1 MKCLKAIFAGLNVRD
16 EIQKDAFLEFRRIL
30 DDAVEKGYRQVAVK
44 ADPFLDMLRHGNAVI
59 SAFKTHRMQ
68 NDMAARL
75 LDKDGRLKPFRTW
88 MRDVKDIASHY
99 TVRWLRTEYDTAV
112 LRAHEAAAWMQ
123 ARQEADVLPNLR
135 WMPTTSASPDVIHK
149 AFWSMKLT
157 LPVNH
162 PFWKK
167 HRPQDRWGC
176 KCSIMQT
183 DEPATELKGLGK
195 ADRIKPV
202 PGLDN
207 NPADDGMVFGK
218 SHPYIT
224 KAYPGAEKAV
234 RKLLGDEADYT
245 IIPTKKGVLR
255 IHSGHG
261 KKERDENIRIGKYLV
276 EKYGY
281 EIDLVDNPSE
291 KKSADSYN
299 KTLGLTQEYKVNST
313 PTKGSID
320 NLLRDAKKQ
329 ADDIVLWIDS
339 DISWGDLTAALRSRV
354 RRSENIK
361 TVTIIKNNHDIS
373 LSREDILNDSFKIRP
388 TDLK

>member
-99 TVRWLRTEYDTAV
+99 TVRWLRTEYDTAI
-112 LRAHEAAAWMQ
+112 LRAHEAAAWRQ

-183 DEPATELKGLGK
+183 DEPATELKGLEK

>member
-1 MKCLKAIFAGLNVRD
+1 MER
-16 EIQKDAFLEFRRIL
+16 
-30 DDAVEKGYRQVAVK
+30 GYRQVTAK

-75 LDKDGRLKPFRTW
+75 LDKDGKLKPFRTW

-112 LRAHEAAAWMQ
+112 LRAHEAAAWRQ

-135 WMPTTSASPDVIHK
+135 WMPTTSASPDVMHK

-183 DEPATELKGLGK
+183 DEPVTGLKGLEK

-218 SHPYIT
+218 SHPYVT
-224 KAYPGAEKAV
+224 KAYPGAEEAVEKILGGITVYPPRFDTYYISQKNKNVYISKYHGDDEKEENEKMADFIAKKMDVKVFLLPRLNSNNKDDELKRTELLPKNVYPKKNPDYFINGKLFDFKSMTNIEYTDNFNTQKNKLENRIKKAKEQSDNIV
-234 RKLLGDEADYT
+234 IEVPVWLKRDVIWSTLRNYLNRSNKKR
-245 IIPTKKGVLR
+245 IILIKKG
-255 IHSGHG
+255 
-261 KKERDENIRIGKYLV
+261 
-276 EKYGY
+276 
-281 EIDLVDNPSE
+281 
-291 KKSADSYN
+291 
-299 KTLGLTQEYKVNST
+299 
-313 PTKGSID
+313 D
-320 NLLRDAKKQ
+320 NLIIDSNIKKQ
-329 ADDIVLWIDS
+329 A
-339 DISWGDLTAALRSRV
+339 T
-354 RRSENIK
+354 E
-361 TVTIIKNNHDIS
+361 
-373 LSREDILNDSFKIRP
+373 
-388 TDLK
+388 

>member
-1 MKCLKAIFAGLNVRD
+1 MK
-16 EIQKDAFLEFRRIL
+16 
-30 DDAVEKGYRQVAVK
+30 
-44 ADPFLDMLRHGNAVI
+44 
-59 SAFKTHRMQ
+59 
-68 NDMAARL
+68 
-75 LDKDGRLKPFRTW
+75 KP
-88 MRDVKDIASHY
+88 
-99 TVRWLRTEYDTAV
+99 
-112 LRAHEAAAWMQ
+112 
-123 ARQEADVLPNLR
+123 
-135 WMPTTSASPDVIHK
+135 
-149 AFWSMKLT
+149 
-157 LPVNH
+157 
-162 PFWKK
+162 
-167 HRPQDRWGC
+167 
-176 KCSIMQT
+176 
-183 DEPATELKGLGK
+183 
-195 ADRIKPV
+195 DRIKPV

-207 NPADDGMVFGK
+207 NPADNGMVFGK

-245 IIPTKKGVLR
+245 IIPTKKGILR
-255 IHSGHG
+255 IHSGQG

-281 EIDLVDNPSE
+281 EIDLLDNPSGR
-291 KKSADSYN
+291 KSADSYN

-339 DISWGDLTAALRSRV
+339 DISWGDLTASLRSRV

>member
-1 MKCLKAIFAGLNVRD
+1 MK
-16 EIQKDAFLEFRRIL
+16 
-30 DDAVEKGYRQVAVK
+30 
-44 ADPFLDMLRHGNAVI
+44 
-59 SAFKTHRMQ
+59 
-68 NDMAARL
+68 
-75 LDKDGRLKPFRTW
+75 KP
-88 MRDVKDIASHY
+88 
-99 TVRWLRTEYDTAV
+99 
-112 LRAHEAAAWMQ
+112 
-123 ARQEADVLPNLR
+123 
-135 WMPTTSASPDVIHK
+135 
-149 AFWSMKLT
+149 
-157 LPVNH
+157 
-162 PFWKK
+162 
-167 HRPQDRWGC
+167 
-176 KCSIMQT
+176 
-183 DEPATELKGLGK
+183 
-195 ADRIKPV
+195 DRIKPV

>member
-1 MKCLKAIFAGLNVRD
+1 M
-16 EIQKDAFLEFRRIL
+16 
-30 DDAVEKGYRQVAVK
+30 EKGYRQVTAK

-75 LDKDGRLKPFRTW
+75 LDKDGKLKPFRTW

-112 LRAHEAAAWMQ
+112 LRAHEAAAWRQ

-183 DEPATELKGLGK
+183 DEPVTGLKGLEK

-281 EIDLVDNPSE
+281 EIDLVDNPSK

-329 ADDIVLWIDS
+329 ADDIVLLIDS
-339 DISWGDLTAALRSRV
+339 DISWGDLRDAITDRLW
-354 RRSENIK
+354 RSEN
-361 TVTIIKNNHDIS
+361 VNSLTIIRDLKDATYK
-373 LSREDILNDSFKIRP
+373 REDILKSGWEIKQADFK
-388 TDLK
+388 

>member
-1 MKCLKAIFAGLNVRD
+1 MK
-16 EIQKDAFLEFRRIL
+16 
-30 DDAVEKGYRQVAVK
+30 
-44 ADPFLDMLRHGNAVI
+44 
-59 SAFKTHRMQ
+59 
-68 NDMAARL
+68 
-75 LDKDGRLKPFRTW
+75 KP
-88 MRDVKDIASHY
+88 
-99 TVRWLRTEYDTAV
+99 
-112 LRAHEAAAWMQ
+112 
-123 ARQEADVLPNLR
+123 
-135 WMPTTSASPDVIHK
+135 
-149 AFWSMKLT
+149 
-157 LPVNH
+157 
-162 PFWKK
+162 
-167 HRPQDRWGC
+167 
-176 KCSIMQT
+176 
-183 DEPATELKGLGK
+183 
-195 ADRIKPV
+195 DRIKPV

-281 EIDLVDNPSE
+281 EIDLVDNPSK

-329 ADDIVLWIDS
+329 ADDIVLLIES
-339 DISWGDLTAALRSRV
+339 DISWGDLRDAITDRLW
-354 RRSENIK
+354 RSEN
-361 TVTIIKNNHDIS
+361 VNSLTIIRDLKDATYK
-373 LSREDILNDSFKIRP
+373 REDILKSGWEIKQADFK
-388 TDLK
+388 

>member
-1 MKCLKAIFAGLNVRD
+1 M
-16 EIQKDAFLEFRRIL
+16 
-30 DDAVEKGYRQVAVK
+30 EKGYRQVTVK

-75 LDKDGRLKPFRTW
+75 LDKDGKLKPFRTW

-99 TVRWLRTEYDTAV
+99 TVRWLRTEYDTAI
-112 LRAHEAAAWMQ
+112 LRAHEAAAWRQ

-195 ADRIKPV
+195 ADKIKPV

-224 KAYPGAEKAV
+224 KAYPGAE
-234 RKLLGDEADYT
+234 EA
-245 IIPTKKGVLR
+245 
-255 IHSGHG
+255 
-261 KKERDENIRIGKYLV
+261 V
-276 EKYGY
+276 EKVIMQSRRAEIKIKARKFLNTVLVNESYGKPITLSVGGIKEWVNQPHKHY
-281 EIDLVDNPSE
+281 I
-291 KKSADSYN
+291 KKN
-299 KTLGLTQEYKVNST
+299 ELLL
-313 PTKGSID
+313 SID
-320 NLLRDAKKQ
+320 EVIRSAHYIGSGKDKHNKSITMHLFETQINNEKSW
-329 ADDIVLWIDS
+329 IVVREMNDGVSRLHSISDS
-339 DISWGDLTAALRSRV
+339 K
-354 RRSENIK
+354 E
-361 TVTIIKNNHDIS
+361 
-373 LSREDILNDSFKIRP
+373 ILKFIEKRNE
-388 TDLK
+388 

>member
-1 MKCLKAIFAGLNVRD
+1 MK
-16 EIQKDAFLEFRRIL
+16 
-30 DDAVEKGYRQVAVK
+30 
-44 ADPFLDMLRHGNAVI
+44 
-59 SAFKTHRMQ
+59 
-68 NDMAARL
+68 
-75 LDKDGRLKPFRTW
+75 KP
-88 MRDVKDIASHY
+88 
-99 TVRWLRTEYDTAV
+99 
-112 LRAHEAAAWMQ
+112 
-123 ARQEADVLPNLR
+123 
-135 WMPTTSASPDVIHK
+135 
-149 AFWSMKLT
+149 
-157 LPVNH
+157 
-162 PFWKK
+162 
-167 HRPQDRWGC
+167 
-176 KCSIMQT
+176 
-183 DEPATELKGLGK
+183 
-195 ADRIKPV
+195 DRIKPV

-245 IIPTKKGVLR
+245 IIPTKKGILR

>member
-1 MKCLKAIFAGLNVRD
+1 MK
-16 EIQKDAFLEFRRIL
+16 
-30 DDAVEKGYRQVAVK
+30 
-44 ADPFLDMLRHGNAVI
+44 
-59 SAFKTHRMQ
+59 
-68 NDMAARL
+68 
-75 LDKDGRLKPFRTW
+75 KP
-88 MRDVKDIASHY
+88 
-99 TVRWLRTEYDTAV
+99 
-112 LRAHEAAAWMQ
+112 
-123 ARQEADVLPNLR
+123 
-135 WMPTTSASPDVIHK
+135 
-149 AFWSMKLT
+149 
-157 LPVNH
+157 
-162 PFWKK
+162 
-167 HRPQDRWGC
+167 
-176 KCSIMQT
+176 
-183 DEPATELKGLGK
+183 
-195 ADRIKPV
+195 DRIKPV

-245 IIPTKKGVLR
+245 IIPTKKGILR
-255 IHSGHG
+255 IHSGQG

-281 EIDLVDNPSE
+281 EIDLLDNPSGR
-291 KKSADSYN
+291 KSADSYN

-339 DISWGDLTAALRSRV
+339 DISWGDLTASLRSRV

>member
-1 MKCLKAIFAGLNVRD
+1 M
-16 EIQKDAFLEFRRIL
+16 
-30 DDAVEKGYRQVAVK
+30 EKGYRQVTAK

-75 LDKDGRLKPFRTW
+75 LDKDGKLKPFRTW

-112 LRAHEAAAWMQ
+112 LRAHEAAAWRQ

-149 AFWSMKLT
+149 AFWSMRLT

-183 DEPATELKGLGK
+183 DEPVTELKGLGK

-218 SHPYIT
+218 SHPNIT
-224 KAYPGAEKAV
+224 KAYPGAEKATANIL
-234 RKLLGDEADYT
+234 RKELSEWAKQNLPNVKVGKMDAKRFEVDTPGKDYKT
-245 IIPTKKGVLR
+245 VINRNFYEEVASKYKDSPLYAERLFYARHAHKLFPKASYKG
-255 IHSGHG
+255 
-261 KKERDENIRIGKYLV
+261 
-276 EKYGY
+276 
-281 EIDLVDNPSE
+281 SE
-291 KKSADSYN
+291 KPEDHKDATSFEVYEYKIDG
-299 KTLGLTQEYKVNST
+299 KTLVFKCRINRE
-313 PTKGSID
+313 GSF
-320 NLLRDAKKQ
+320 LYYMR
-329 ADDIVLWIDS
+329 
-339 DISWGDLTAALRSRV
+339 
-354 RRSENIK
+354 
-361 TVTIIKNNHDIS
+361 
-373 LSREDILNDSFKIRP
+373 IL
-388 TDLK
+388 

>member
-1 MKCLKAIFAGLNVRD
+1 M
-16 EIQKDAFLEFRRIL
+16 
-30 DDAVEKGYRQVAVK
+30 
-44 ADPFLDMLRHGNAVI
+44 
-59 SAFKTHRMQ
+59 
-68 NDMAARL
+68 
-75 LDKDGRLKPFRTW
+75 
-88 MRDVKDIASHY
+88 
-99 TVRWLRTEYDTAV
+99 
-112 LRAHEAAAWMQ
+112 
-123 ARQEADVLPNLR
+123 
-135 WMPTTSASPDVIHK
+135 
-149 AFWSMKLT
+149 
-157 LPVNH
+157 
-162 PFWKK
+162 
-167 HRPQDRWGC
+167 
-176 KCSIMQT
+176 
-183 DEPATELKGLGK
+183 
-195 ADRIKPV
+195 

-281 EIDLVDNPSE
+281 EIDLLDNPSG

>member
-1 MKCLKAIFAGLNVRD
+1 MKCLKAIFAGLNVRG

-75 LDKDGRLKPFRTW
+75 LDKDGKLKPFRTW

-99 TVRWLRTEYDTAV
+99 TVRWLRTEYDTAI
-112 LRAHEAAAWMQ
+112 LRAHEAAAWRQ

-162 PFWKK
+162 PFWRK

>member
-30 DDAVEKGYRQVAVK
+30 DDAVEKGYRQVTVK

-75 LDKDGRLKPFRTW
+75 LDKDGKLKPFRTW

-99 TVRWLRTEYDTAV
+99 TVRWLRTEYDTAI
-112 LRAHEAAAWMQ
+112 LRAHEAAAWRQ

-183 DEPATELKGLGK
+183 DEPATELKGLEK

-281 EIDLVDNPSE
+281 EIDLVDNPSK

-329 ADDIVLWIDS
+329 ADDIVLLIDS
-339 DISWGDLTAALRSRV
+339 DISWGDLRDAITDRLW
-354 RRSENIK
+354 RSEN
-361 TVTIIKNNHDIS
+361 VNSLTIIRDLKDATYK
-373 LSREDILNDSFKIRP
+373 REDILKSGWEIKQADFK
-388 TDLK
+388 